1 VCAIQP
7 DILVKG
13 GDYQVDQIAGRE
25 CAGEVILIDFV
36 KGKSSS
42 NVVKK
47 IRQL

>member
-42 NVVKK
+42 SMIDK
-47 IRQL
+47 INQG